1 MSWFRYQPER
11 RKFDNIAIIMNIFW
25 GCFSSSHKLK
35 TFSCSEFQFPPGDL
49 SYNSIYDNLSV
60 CRLSFCLC
68 FQRIFLVPVIMS
80 KLFLAAVFI
89 HSHFL
94 LSVDCCVSS
103 AVKEAMYGEIL
114 ARAQQRRVTQTA
126 PSQDLAEGGGRRK
139 YSREQAQLI
148 NDVTLIFGNSM
159 TVADKYNQFKLLMT
173 ELGINEE
180 PVSIQRFHEFS
191 GFINRDKSRPDKSSN
206 RGKRPKIGTPVSE
219 KLTHMLFEKPSL
231 SSKEAFEALEK
242 SGVVPL
248 PSLKDIQEWL
258 NYRRKVGG
266 FLKLLGEPGLDRKT
280 AMDDTNLDDDDFSC
294 LFSLLTDDNE
304 AGETNLQQEDEEH
317 NGKRKAGDD
326 LSSETPLPVNKKV
339 CGEIYNTLLMNARAR
354 RGDNSSARDGFKFT
368 SEHSSLVSDVVR
380 SCESL
385 NVGEQ
390 FEVFRELSADLNIF
404 EMSKSIF
411 YDRAKLVRES
421 SGCSAASRSLLGPE
435 TFKVLKSLIQT
446 NPKISA
452 EEAYE
457 ALLGKEDNMPSFDD
471 VRKWLK
477 NQKSYLHRIAKK
489 RGLVNHLG

>member
-1 MSWFRYQPER
+1 
-11 RKFDNIAIIMNIFW
+11 
-25 GCFSSSHKLK
+25 
-35 TFSCSEFQFPPGDL
+35 
-49 SYNSIYDNLSV
+49 
-60 CRLSFCLC
+60 
-68 FQRIFLVPVIMS
+68 MS
-80 KLFLAAVFI
+80 KILLAAAVFI
-89 HSHFL
+89 LSHFL

-103 AVKEAMYGEIL
+103 AVKEAMYLDIL
-114 ARAQQRRVTQTA
+114 ARAQQRRATVT
-126 PSQDLAEGGGRRK
+126 PFPQDLGEGGGRRK

-159 TVADKYNQFKLLMT
+159 TVAEKFYQFKLLMT
-173 ELGINEE
+173 ELGISEE

-191 GFINRDKSRPDKSSN
+191 GIINREKSRQDKSSY
-206 RGKRPKIGTPVSE
+206 RGKTSKIGAPVSE
-219 KLTHMLFEKPSL
+219 KLTHLLSEKTSL
-231 SSKEAFEALEK
+231 TCEEAFEALEK

-248 PSLKDIQEWL
+248 PSMKDIQGWL
-258 NYRRKVGG
+258 SYRRKVSG

-294 LFSLLTDDNE
+294 LFSLLLNDNE
-304 AGETNLQQEDEEH
+304 EGETHLQQEDGVF

-326 LSSETPLPVNKKV
+326 LSAETPLPVNKKV

-354 RGDNSSARDGFKFT
+354 RGKNSSARDGYKFT

-385 NVGEQ
+385 NIGEQ

-411 YDRAKLVRES
+411 YGRAKSVRES
-421 SGCSAASRSLLGPE
+421 SGCSVARRSLLDPQ
-435 TFKVLKSLIQT
+435 TVKLLKSLIQT
-446 NPKISA
+446 NPKISD

-457 ALLGKEDNMPSFDD
+457 ALLCKEDNMPSFDI

-489 RGLVNHLG
+489 RGLVNHLGKSNSRQRGSSTEEASPDDAAISGLVSSLLATEDGTA